1 MFNKIA
7 LFCIEIGNDLNCIDY
22 IGLIAKMNN
31 LSRLYS
37 YFFGTEVMRNDM
49 KRPAL
54 PPTRSKSVL
63 VKIVPFCV
71 NMFKPSVQFDIWS
84 ANV

>member
-1 MFNKIA
+1 
-7 LFCIEIGNDLNCIDY
+7 
-22 IGLIAKMNN
+22 
-31 LSRLYS
+31 
-37 YFFGTEVMRNDM
+37 M

-84 ANV
+84 ANI